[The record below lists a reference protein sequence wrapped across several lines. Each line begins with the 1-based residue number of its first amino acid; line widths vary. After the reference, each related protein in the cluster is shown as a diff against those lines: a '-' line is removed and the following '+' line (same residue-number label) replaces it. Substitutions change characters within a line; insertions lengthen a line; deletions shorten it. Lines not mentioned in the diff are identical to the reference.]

1 MAKRNDT
8 KSKKVVE
15 QPDQVVHGEPV
26 GNEPNNSPAITPD
39 TPITEEIHPE
49 SGEKELQVLSAENS
63 GKTTDGTENTELD
76 PAGEIEAAGEK
87 GDEAGDKVEDIE
99 TSGNE
104 QHEKIAAGVF
114 ENNSRAKELFF
125 TADLIPFFYRSDAVR
140 HAGTLKDDT
149 IVTIN
154 RK

>member
-1 MAKRNDT
+1 MAKKNDT

-15 QPDQVVHGEPV
+15 QPDQVVGEPV
-26 GNEPNNSPAITPD
+26 GNELDNTPAITPD
-39 TPITEEIHPE
+39 TSTTEQIQPE
-49 SGEKELQVLSAENS
+49 SGEKELQVLQSENS
-63 GKTTDGTENTELD
+63 GETADGTENTELD
-76 PAGEIEAAGEK
+76 TAGEIEAAGEK

-99 TSGNE
+99 QSGNE

-114 ENNSRAKELFF
+114 ENNPRAKELFF